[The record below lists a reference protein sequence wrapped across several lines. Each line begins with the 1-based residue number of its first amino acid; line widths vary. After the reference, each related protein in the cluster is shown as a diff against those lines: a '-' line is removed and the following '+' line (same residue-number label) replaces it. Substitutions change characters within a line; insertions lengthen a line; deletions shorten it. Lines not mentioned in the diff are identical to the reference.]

1 MIPAL
6 WQIYKVQS
14 SLPTPSFEIWT
25 ACVLMILMREFF
37 TKKILKTLLTQRL
50 TWHTTLKI
58 VLFSPTFFFSNKDGV
73 PQTNQIRKTHQ
84 ELANAKRQRNLRVW
98 LYPFA
103 TRDGF
108 WKNAAGCVARP
119 AAGFPKDSLSPS
131 LQNWE
136 GTVRLAG
143 ARPFVHPPTSRE
155 PHAAGGAQAGLVDFG
170 FPSHAPTEER
180 IKTKEL
186 GARLSGRVL
195 A

>member
-1 MIPAL
+1 MCFDDPHERIFHEENSKNIINTEINL
-6 WQIYKVQS
+6 THYLKDS
-14 SLPTPSFEIWT
+14 SI
-25 ACVLMILMREFF
+25 F
-37 TKKILKTLLTQRL
+37 TN
-50 TWHTTLKI
+50 
-58 VLFSPTFFFSNKDGV
+58 FFFSNKDGV

-119 AAGFPKDSLSPS
+119 AAGFPKDSLSTS